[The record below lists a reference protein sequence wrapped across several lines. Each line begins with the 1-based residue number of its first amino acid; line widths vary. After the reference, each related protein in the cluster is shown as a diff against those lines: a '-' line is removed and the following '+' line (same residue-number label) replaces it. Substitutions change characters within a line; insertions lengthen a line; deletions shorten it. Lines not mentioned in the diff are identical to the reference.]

1 MCNSCGVIP
10 NLTLKYLYSQKK
22 KKKKLESVL
31 NPLNLLVMECFCM
44 KKCIINLV
52 EYFCVS

>member
-10 NLTLKYLYSQKK
+10 NLTWKCLDSQK